1 VSENLK
7 HEFRNATADNEI
19 ELEFENTTRD
29 TFEIFLYWLYERQL
43 PGVLRH
49 QTLPQTASQTERHA
63 KLMKDRAAQLQLV
76 LLWHF
81 ADAYEIPDLQA
92 AVMGLIHA
100 RMADTPTFPD
110 LIRLF
115 TSGTVSREK
124 FGEPTMLWAVVMCQF
139 TREFLDSHDGFG
151 GQYLD
156 SETLAEIGGQPG
168 VLKHMANV
176 LHWKV
181 PGLSTRI

>member
-1 VSENLK
+1 VSENFK
-7 HEFRNATADNEI
+7 HEFRNATADDET
-19 ELEFENTTRD
+19 ELELENTTQD

-49 QTLPQTASQTERHA
+49 QALHQSASQAERHA
-63 KLMKDRAAQLQLV
+63 KLMEDRAAQLQLV

-81 ADAYEIPDLQA
+81 GDVYEIPDLQRI
-92 AVMGLIHA
+92 VLPLIHA

-139 TREFLDSHDGFG
+139 TREFLDSHDGVG

-168 VLKHMANV
+168 VLKHMANL

-181 PGLSTRI
+181 QGLSARI